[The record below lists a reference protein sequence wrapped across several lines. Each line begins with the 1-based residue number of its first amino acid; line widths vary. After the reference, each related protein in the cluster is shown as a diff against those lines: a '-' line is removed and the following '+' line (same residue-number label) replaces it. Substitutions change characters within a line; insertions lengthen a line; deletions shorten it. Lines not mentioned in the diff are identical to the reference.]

1 MRIKEIR
8 EARNIMQKKM
18 AADIGLA
25 ANTLSQYEN
34 GKREPDIE
42 TTKRIAEYLGVSV
55 DTLVGGEGIENAP
68 GGEAGREVGD
78 EDIKFA
84 LFGGGGEITDAMYEE
99 VRNFAA
105 YVKQRE
111 AEKKE

>member
-8 EARNIMQKKM
+8 EAGNIMQKKM
-18 AADIGLA
+18 AADLGIA

-55 DTLVGGEGIENAP
+55 DTLVGGDGMEKAP
-68 GGEAGREVGD
+68 TDKGGREVGFD
-78 EDIKFA
+78 DFDYA
-84 LFGGGGEITDAMYEE
+84 LHNESKELSE
-99 VRNFAA
+99 
-105 YVKQRE
+105 
-111 AEKKE
+111 EKKQMLLNMARFMRQEEKGK

>member
-18 AADIGLA
+18 AADLGIA

-34 GKREPDIE
+34 KKREPDIE

-68 GGEAGREVGD
+68 GGEAGRGLEMD
-78 EDIKFA
+78 DFDYA
-84 LFGGGGEITDAMYEE
+84 LYNESKELSE
-99 VRNFAA
+99 
-105 YVKQRE
+105 
-111 AEKKE
+111 EKKQMLLNMARFMRQEGEKGK